1 MDFYYRPTGVV
12 FTARWRNE
20 QEYLQGKAFLHE
32 LLGPEGGVGVDESG
46 RVPSYYLENEQQ
58 YDALLDFRRKLR
70 EAAESGAGLKT
81 R

>member
-1 MDFYYRPTGVV
+1 MSSSGQVEASAWMKP
-12 FTARWRNE
+12 
-20 QEYLQGKAFLHE
+20 
-32 LLGPEGGVGVDESG
+32 G